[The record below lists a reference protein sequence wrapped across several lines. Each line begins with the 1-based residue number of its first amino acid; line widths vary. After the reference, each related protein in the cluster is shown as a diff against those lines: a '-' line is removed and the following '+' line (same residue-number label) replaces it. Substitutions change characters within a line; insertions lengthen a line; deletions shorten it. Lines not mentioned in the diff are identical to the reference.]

1 MSTEFN
7 YVHYITFAVIGLLF
21 VGGVVSSFRQKSP
34 KMIYSMLFTTV
45 LVSSFLVIFSIF
57 VVDKY
62 TKEVQLLKI
71 KNKRILGIEKI
82 IYTGVVKNTGNFTI
96 GKVVLEIKLV
106 NKGHAVGQLKGENFY
121 RSSGLFDFL
130 NSGAGF
136 SREKKPQTVVQRFV
150 IARKLK
156 PGKTKHFRV
165 YFPYP
170 PYFKSVSDFVKVEG
184 H

>member
-7 YVHYITFAVIGLLF
+7 YVHYIVFAVIGLLF
-21 VGGVVSSFRQKSP
+21 IGGIVSSFRQKKSSLV
-34 KMIYSMLFTTV
+34 YSMLFTTV
-45 LVSSFLVIFSIF
+45 LISAFLTVFSIF

-62 TKEVQLLKI
+62 TKQAQLLKI

-82 IYTGVVKNTGNFTI
+82 IYTGIVKNTGSFPI
-96 GKVVLEIKLV
+96 GEVVLEIKLV
-106 NKGHAVGQLKGENFY
+106 NKGHVTGRIKGENFY
-121 RSSGLFDFL
+121 RASGLFDFL
-130 NSGAGF
+130 NNGMGITQD
-136 SREKKPQTVVQRFV
+136 KPQTVTKKFV
-150 IARKLK
+150 VARDLQ

-170 PYFKSVSDFVKVEG
+170 PYFKSVSDFISLKA